1 MAGQPKRRGKRSTM
15 MLDPTVA
22 QAIGLHSPTVA
33 YTDAEVRA
41 KLVRL
46 RDGALDWWA
55 DLLAA
60 RCGDGIGVA
69 MHAMSR
75 ANAEL
80 DRMDEK
86 ATGATGQKINILI
99 NGLDFSRLQFG
110 SNVPASKQVGN

>member
-1 MAGQPKRRGKRSTM
+1 MPGQKKRKAKHTTM

-22 QAIGLHSPTVA
+22 HAIGLHSPAVA

-46 RDGALDWWA
+46 RDGALDWWT

-86 ATGATGQKINILI
+86 ATGASGQKVNITI
-99 NGLDFSRLQFG
+99 NGLDFSRLAFG
-110 SNVPASKQVGN
+110 SNVPAGQKIEA

>member
-1 MAGQPKRRGKRSTM
+1 

-22 QAIGLHSPTVA
+22 SAIGLHTPEVA
-33 YTDAEVRA
+33 YTDVEVRA

-55 DLLAA
+55 DLLGK
-60 RCGDGIGVA
+60 RCGEGIGVA

-86 ATGATGQKINILI
+86 AIGASGQRVNITV
-99 NGLDFSRLQFG
+99 NGLDFSRLAFG
-110 SNVPASKQVGN
+110 SNVPAGQKIEA